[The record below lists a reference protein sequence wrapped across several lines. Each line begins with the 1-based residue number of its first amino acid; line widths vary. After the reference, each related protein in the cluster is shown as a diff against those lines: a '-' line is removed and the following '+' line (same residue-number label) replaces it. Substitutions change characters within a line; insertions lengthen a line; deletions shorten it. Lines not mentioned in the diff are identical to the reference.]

1 LLPDGFAVKKIFSKN
16 FLHCIRCF
24 KLPVKSPLFAD
35 KNSSGIFEKSEK
47 HTRKN
52 YYDAV
57 VRPIKK

>member
-1 LLPDGFAVKKIFSKN
+1 VKKIFSKN